1 MFKKMIAA
9 LALVGFLATSSIA
22 QEESATIK
30 GTSDNTFAISLHPI
44 TMLVYSVVLDLPSL
58 YVTMENAI
66 NSNLSIITRPY
77 YLGAN
82 ISDDD
87 EEIDIDLFGLSEGV
101 RFYFNRGHQGL
112 FAAFHVLYEYVSLE
126 YTYDSD
132 SRWFEDENIDVTGN
146 GLGIGFYIGS
156 KSMWGHF
163 TTSWDIGVTY
173 MNAFVKG
180 KSKDDVEEVSDNGIG
195 LDINYTMG
203 FAL

>member
-1 MFKKMIAA
+1 MFKKMIAI
-9 LALVGFLATSSIA
+9 LALVGGLATSSSA
-22 QEESATIK
+22 QE
-30 GTSDNTFAISLHPI
+30 DNTFAISLHPI

-58 YVTMENAI
+58 YVTMENAV
-66 NSNLSIITRPY
+66 NSNVSIITRPF

-82 ISDDD
+82 VSDDD
-87 EEIDIDLFGLSEGV
+87 EEIDIDLLGLSEGV

-146 GLGIGFYIGS
+146 GLGVGFYIGS

-180 KSKDDVEEVSDNGIG
+180 KSKDDVKEVSDTGIG
-195 LDINYTMG
+195 LDLNYTMG